1 MHDAPARRK
10 GGRRAAFAI
19 ELVEEPRVVV
29 RIDNHEDIL
38 KVFGRRAHQA
48 RPADI
53 DLFDQFG
60 KRHIRPCR
68 GLDERIE
75 IDAHEIDQSNRM
87 LAGRMQILFVRSP
100 RQNAAVDL
108 WMQRLDTAIHHF
120 WKAGNLRHVDDG
132 HARIGERA
140 RGTAGGHE
148 FEPAAHETACKRDEA
163 ALLETLRI
171 ALRM

>member
-1 MHDAPARRK
+1 
-10 GGRRAAFAI
+10 
-19 ELVEEPRVVV
+19 
-29 RIDNHEDIL
+29 
-38 KVFGRRAHQA
+38 
-48 RPADI
+48 
-53 DLFDQFG
+53 
-60 KRHIRPCR
+60 
-68 GLDERIE
+68 
-75 IDAHEIDQSNRM
+75 M

-140 RGTAGGHE
+140 RGAAGGHE

-171 ALRM
+171 ALRMQRTKRENVRTLTPATRRQYHPRAVQLFGT